1 MSDSSTPQD
10 GKAMPPASAGSASHT
25 PAPWMIATIS
35 ESFAVATAPNDEG
48 KYSCLAV
55 LPGCQNAENLA
66 NAKLLATAPDLLSML
81 KRIIRAADEGY
92 DDAVWKLIEL
102 ARETV
107 SMAENW

>member
-1 MSDSSTPQD
+1 MDTDNTQD
-10 GKAMPPASAGSASHT
+10 GAEPSPASAGSASHT
-25 PAPWMIATIS
+25 PAPWRIATIS
-35 ESFAVATAPNDEG
+35 ESFAIATAPNDDG
-48 KYSCLAV
+48 KYLCLAV

-81 KRIIRAADEGY
+81 KRIILATDEGY

-107 SMAENW
+107 SMAENG